1 MKKTS
6 TAILITTFWLFPVF
20 TYAEGKS
27 LKDIAKLVAEYL
39 NIGLSLII
47 GLAIV
52 VFVWNIFIYFF
63 TEKDKTEAGK
73 YLLFSVIGF
82 FVILSFWGIVN
93 LFINTLQLDNDR
105 PTTIPTGFDFN
116 SSRTQ
121 NTNNTAPSSS
131 GSVRGIEPSNSG
143 TVTSPPASGSGAPVS
158 SPKPN

>member
-1 MKKTS
+1 
-6 TAILITTFWLFPVF
+6 
-20 TYAEGKS
+20 
-27 LKDIAKLVAEYL
+27 
-39 NIGLSLII
+39 LII